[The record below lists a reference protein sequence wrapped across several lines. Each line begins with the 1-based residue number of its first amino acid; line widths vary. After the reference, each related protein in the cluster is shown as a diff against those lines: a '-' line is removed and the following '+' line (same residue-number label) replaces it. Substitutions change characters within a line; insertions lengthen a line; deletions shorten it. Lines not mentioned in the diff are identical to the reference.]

1 MPRPCKCRRVRAD
14 PPCKL
19 FKPAGVPGR
28 GLPRVTLGLDE
39 VEALRLADVE
49 GLYHDAA
56 AAEMGVSRATFG
68 RLIEQARRKV
78 ATALLHGQALAM
90 EGGPITRV
98 DEREFRCADCGEAWR
113 VPFGVPRPTACP
125 KCGGPRL
132 HRADAGRGAAGG
144 RGGAGHGRCRRRG
157 RGGVGAGVAATGR
170 AGALP
175 VSEPCGSME
184 TGVEEQS

>member
-1 MPRPCKCRRVRAD
+1 MPRPCKCRRVAAE
-14 PPCKL
+14 PPCTL

-90 EGGPITRV
+90 EGGPVMRV

-113 VPFGVPRPTACP
+113 VPFGVSRPTACP
-125 KCGGPRL
+125 KCGGTRL
-132 HRADAGRGAAGG
+132 HRADAGRGDAGG
-144 RGGAGHGRCRRRG
+144 RAGAGRGRCRRRW
-157 RGGVGAGVAATGR
+157 RGGVGAGAMAARRPSG
-170 AGALP
+170 LP
-175 VSEPCGSME
+175 ASQPCGSTE
-184 TGVEEQS
+184 AGLEEQS